1 MRKILQDRSFRLSI
15 LLTLIFFG
23 TGITF
28 LLLGLADYSWIL
40 FVLLPVVLGISIG
53 ALPDH
58 KWAMRGAVLAAVI
71 ALFFLLAAGL
81 SGFVCVLMTLPFIIP
96 LMFLGSV
103 LTHLANRYKELKNVD
118 NLPVLLLPLIP
129 FLIAA
134 PAEHM
139 VKKDKEEVV
148 SVQTVQVFAYTPEQV
163 YETIK
168 SVDTLQGEKPWL
180 MYLDLP
186 VPYKCVLEKEEV
198 GGRRTCYF
206 TGGNLSRGDF
216 GGGTIEEKIVELQ
229 KAKVLR
235 MDVTEYNL
243 IGRKWLGFREAAY
256 YFDAVGPDSCKLTR
270 ITTYTSQ
277 LTPRVYWEPLEKL
290 GIRQE
295 HDYVFANLA
304 SDLLHR
310 YGKKPGIGE

>member
-1 MRKILQDRSFRLSI
+1 MKKILQDRSFRLSI

-23 TGITF
+23 TGIAF

-40 FVLLPVVLGISIG
+40 FVLLPIVLGIAIG
-53 ALPDH
+53 ALPGPLL
-58 KWAMRGAVLAAVI
+58 AISGAIATAFI
-71 ALFFLLAAGL
+71 ALFVLAAAGL
-81 SGFVCVLMTLPFIIP
+81 SGLLCVLMTLPVVIP
-96 LMFLGSV
+96 LVFLGCII
-103 LTHLANRYKELKNVD
+103 THLVKRYREIKND
-118 NLPVLLLPLIP
+118 SLPILLLPLLP

-134 PAEHM
+134 PTERFL
-139 VKKDKEEVV
+139 KSEKRDVV
-148 SVQTVQVFAYTPEQV
+148 AVETVQIFAYTPEQV
-163 YETIK
+163 YEAIK

-180 MYLDLP
+180 MHLDLP
-186 VPYKCVLEKEEV
+186 VPYKCVLEKEAV

-206 TGGNLSRGDF
+206 SGGNLSRGDF
-216 GGGTIEEKIVELQ
+216 GGGTIEERIVELQ

-256 YFDAVGPDSCKLTR
+256 YFDAAGKDSCKLTR
-270 ITTYTSQ
+270 VTTYTSE
-277 LTPRVYWEPLEKL
+277 LTPRMYWEPLEKL

-304 SDLLHR
+304 NDLIKR
-310 YGKKPGIGE
+310 YGKR